1 MISNSVSDQ
10 EGFTLVEL
18 LITLVVLSIGL
29 LGLAGFQTQ
38 MIHANSFSR
47 DMTIANNI
55 GTDLLEEA
63 KEVGVSGIG
72 NLFTTLSNNFSD
84 SVPYGDMDKNGILDT
99 GVIDMNGDGTLP
111 YNGRFIRCTRTLE
124 DSNGASCPV
133 GVTFCTVNVTV
144 FWPNAQD
151 TQKPHQLNFKTVI
164 E

>member
-1 MISNSVSDQ
+1 VSDQ
-10 EGFTLVEL
+10 GGFTLIEL

-38 MIHANSFSR
+38 MIHANTFSR

-63 KEVGVSGIG
+63 KAVGLD
-72 NLFTTLSNNFSD
+72 NLGTLFNPANAL
-84 SVPYGDMDKNGILDT
+84 PYGDMNGDGILDT
-99 GVIDMNGDGTLP
+99 GVIDINGNGTLP
-111 YNGRFIRCTRTLE
+111 YNGRFTCTRILE

-151 TQKPHQLNFKTVI
+151 PQKPHKLNFRTVV